1 MNFIF
6 LPQLL
11 YNRFLQF
18 FPAARRR
25 VMVELREFFGPRD
38 DWLRRRKVRFPGTQR
53 NNILSLHSYLKH
65 PADERLGQLSFAL
78 RYVHHNKS
86 LFSLKNQK
94 VFGVSKNQRF
104 FAHERKIFALRVALL
119 LWCLKSLLGFCR
131 YVPKELSKTLLSETY
146 CWSRIKRI
154 N

>member
-38 DWLRRRKVRFPGTQR
+38 DWLRRRKVRFAGTQR
-53 NNILSLHSYLKH
+53 NDILSLHSYLKH
-65 PADERLGQLSFAL
+65 PADERFGQLSFAL
-78 RYVHHNKS
+78 RYVSHNKP
-86 LFSLKNQK
+86 
-94 VFGVSKNQRF
+94 F
-104 FAHERKIFALRVALL
+104 FLLREAKL
-119 LWCLKSLLGFCR
+119 LWH
-131 YVPKELSKTLLSETY
+131 PKELCSLGFQ
-146 CWSRIKRI
+146 KRKSLCI
-154 N
+154 LKEP